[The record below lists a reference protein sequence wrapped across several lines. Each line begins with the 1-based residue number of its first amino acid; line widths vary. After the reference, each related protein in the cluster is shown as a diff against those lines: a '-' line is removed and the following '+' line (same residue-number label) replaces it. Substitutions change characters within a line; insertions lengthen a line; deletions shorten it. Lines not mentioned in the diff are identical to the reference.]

1 MVAYQ
6 ERLGGADLDSCDG
19 PVRRRHRSC
28 ALDRLQSG
36 SPPSREADAVPL
48 EPEETALPQLEDRY
62 RGRAALMNGI
72 TISAGSGTVGPSFGG
87 LRTVTQPT
95 LVVIAIATFDS
106 G

>member
-1 MVAYQ
+1 MAEPPPFDAPNPYT
-6 ERLGGADLDSCDG
+6 
-19 PVRRRHRSC
+19 RSPSQLK
-28 ALDRLQSG
+28 LDRARPVAERSWSG
-36 SPPSREADAVPL
+36 YLTDDAVPR
-48 EPEETALPQLEDRY
+48 EPGEPAPLQLEDRY

-72 TISAGSGTVGPSFGG
+72 TISAGSGTVGPRLGG